1 MIRKHGEMTRF
12 CSRYNVMKRK
22 CEQNAGQCS
31 PPKNHTTIDAN
42 IYMIDSPCLAEF
54 ILLFEYAQVV
64 PFDRVANS
72 KKKKDMKIERG
83 IQLNLNKLQPTDI
96 EKNVNKKKMF
106 GS

>member
-12 CSRYNVMKRK
+12 CSRYNVMQRK

-42 IYMIDSPCLAEF
+42 IYMIDSPYLAEF

-72 KKKKDMKIERG
+72 KKNKRYANRTRHPIESQQITTNRY
-83 IQLNLNKLQPTDI
+83 
-96 EKNVNKKKMF
+96 
-106 GS
+106 